1 MAFVFVRHM
10 TPPRVRVTI
19 SSDLILEPSVFSGTL
34 ATEGEEYRINPSL
47 KFKYAALIQNKQA
60 LPVDVTYRVE
70 IDDQPV
76 EEKTETIVLRSIND
90 CPRMIVDGKSVTDL
104 RFMFA
109 AYVNE
114 QHPFVEKV
122 LREALD
128 EGIVD
133 SFSGYQSGETEDV
146 YGQVY
151 ALWKALSKR
160 DVRYSNIT
168 ATAAASE
175 KVYSQ
180 HVRLIDE
187 SINNAQANCVDGS
200 VLFASLLRKV
210 GIEPYLVLIPGHCY
224 VAFQVD
230 KQGKEIAALE
240 TTLIGASLE
249 GDAKE
254 VDELSDVVD
263 EDEVKEA
270 SWVTFSAAFVV
281 GRDNFQKHVE
291 KTEGQRKSPATS
303 SSRWPMRGDMA
314 SCRSRSGRTPSSP
327 RSPPPRIRRTTIP
340 SQIGDEFR
348 MAKRPSTSAAYQY
361 HQSSFT
367 LLIRRRYSPKRPNK
381 LRLMSSQED
390 GSGTASIVTIYSE
403 LTDRLSLALKFIHTP
418 RIGAS
423 RDRRTVPWTSGC
435 P

>member
-1 MAFVFVRHM
+1 MRAYCSGFRTLSLMLTCAAIAGAAPGARGDFATIAGWDRQLFPSYIVATAAVHGQEEKDRKADSPHVLGNGSGILGVRLRA
-10 TPPRVRVTI
+10 PNDAAGVRVTI

-34 ATEGEEYRINPSL
+34 ATGGEEYRINPNL
-47 KFKYAALIQNKQA
+47 KFKYATLIQNRQA

-70 IDDQPV
+70 IEGQPV
-76 EEKTETIVLRSIND
+76 EEKTETIILRSIND
-90 CPRMIVDGKSVTDL
+90 CPRMIVDGKSLTDL

-133 SFSGYQSGETEDV
+133 SFSGYKSGESEDV

-151 ALWKALSKR
+151 AIWKALSKR

-168 ATAAASE
+168 ATAATSE

-187 SINNAQANCVDGS
+187 SINNTQANCVDGS

-263 EDEVKEA
+263 EDEVTEA
-270 SWVTFSAAFVV
+270 SWMTFSAAFIV

-291 KTEGQRKSPATS
+291 KLKDKNEAGYVIISVADARRHGILPIAFKSDSKFTPVPAAEDSSDDDSNDDSQSDRK
-303 SSRWPMRGDMA
+303 
-314 SCRSRSGRTPSSP
+314 
-327 RSPPPRIRRTTIP
+327 
-340 SQIGDEFR
+340 
-348 MAKRPSTSAAYQY
+348 
-361 HQSSFT
+361 
-367 LLIRRRYSPKRPNK
+367 
-381 LRLMSSQED
+381 
-390 GSGTASIVTIYSE
+390 
-403 LTDRLSLALKFIHTP
+403 
-418 RIGAS
+418 
-423 RDRRTVPWTSGC
+423 
-435 P
+435 

>member
-1 MAFVFVRHM
+1 MKGYGSGFRTLSLVLTCVAVTGAARSARAEFATIAGWDRQLFPSYIVATATVHGQDEKARAANPSVLGNGSGVLGVRLRS
-10 TPPRVRVTI
+10 PKDSAGVRVTI

-34 ATEGEEYRINPSL
+34 ATEGEEYRINPNL
-47 KFKYAALIQNKQA
+47 KFKYATLIQNKQA
-60 LPVDVTYRVE
+60 LPVDVTFRVE
-70 IDDQPV
+70 IDEQPV
-76 EEKTETIVLRSIND
+76 EEKTETIILRSIND
-90 CPRMIVDGKSVTDL
+90 CPRMIVDGKSVTDV

-122 LREALD
+122 LREALN

-133 SFSGYQSGETEDV
+133 SFSGYQSGETAEV

-168 ATAAASE
+168 ATAASSE
-175 KVYSQ
+175 KVHSQ

-263 EDEVKEA
+263 EDEVTEA
-270 SWVTFSAAFVV
+270 SWATFSAAFIV

-291 KTEGQRKSPATS
+291 KLKDKKESGYIIISVAEARRKGILPIAFRSDAKFTPVPAAEDS
-303 SSRWPMRGDMA
+303 S
-314 SCRSRSGRTPSSP
+314 
-327 RSPPPRIRRTTIP
+327 
-340 SQIGDEFR
+340 DEE
-348 MAKRPSTSAAYQY
+348 
-361 HQSSFT
+361 
-367 LLIRRRYSPKRPNK
+367 
-381 LRLMSSQED
+381 ED
-390 GSGTASIVTIYSE
+390 EDDDEDDSE
-403 LTDRLSLALKFIHTP
+403 SNR
-418 RIGAS
+418 
-423 RDRRTVPWTSGC
+423 
-435 P
+435 

>member
-1 MAFVFVRHM
+1 MLTCAAIAGAAPGARGDFATIAGWDRQLFPSYIVATAAVHGQEEKDRKADSPHVLGNGSGILGVRLRA
-10 TPPRVRVTI
+10 PNDAAGVRVTI

-34 ATEGEEYRINPSL
+34 ATGGEEYRINPNL
-47 KFKYAALIQNKQA
+47 KFKYATLIQNRQA

-70 IDDQPV
+70 IEGQPV
-76 EEKTETIVLRSIND
+76 EEKTETIILRSIND
-90 CPRMIVDGKSVTDL
+90 CPRMIVDGKSLTDL

-133 SFSGYQSGETEDV
+133 SFSGYKSGESEDV

-151 ALWKALSKR
+151 AIWKALSKR

-168 ATAAASE
+168 ATAATSE

-200 VLFASLLRKV
+200 VLFASLLRKI

-270 SWVTFSAAFVV
+270 SWVTFSAAFIA

-291 KTEGQRKSPATS
+291 KLKDKKESGYIIISVADARRQGILPIAFKSDAKFTPVPAEE
-303 SSRWPMRGDMA
+303 DMSDDDSDDDA
-314 SCRSRSGRTPSSP
+314 ES
-327 RSPPPRIRRTTIP
+327 
-340 SQIGDEFR
+340 D
-348 MAKRPSTSAAYQY
+348 
-361 HQSSFT
+361 H
-367 LLIRRRYSPKRPNK
+367 
-381 LRLMSSQED
+381 
-390 GSGTASIVTIYSE
+390 
-403 LTDRLSLALKFIHTP
+403 
-418 RIGAS
+418 
-423 RDRRTVPWTSGC
+423 
-435 P
+435 

>member
-1 MAFVFVRHM
+1 MLTCAAIAGAAPGARGDFATIAGWDRQLFPSYIVATAAVHGQEEKDRKADSPHVLGNGSGILGVRLRA
-10 TPPRVRVTI
+10 PNDAAGVRVTI

-34 ATEGEEYRINPSL
+34 ATGGEEYRINPNL
-47 KFKYAALIQNKQA
+47 KFKYATLIQNRQA

-70 IDDQPV
+70 IEGQPI
-76 EEKTETIVLRSIND
+76 EEKTETIILRSIND
-90 CPRMIVDGKSVTDL
+90 CPRMIVDGKSLTDL

-133 SFSGYQSGETEDV
+133 SFSGYQSGESEDV

-151 ALWKALSKR
+151 AIWKALSKR

-168 ATAAASE
+168 ATAATSE

-200 VLFASLLRKV
+200 VLFASLLRKI

-270 SWVTFSAAFVV
+270 SWVTFSAAFIA

-291 KTEGQRKSPATS
+291 KLKDKKESGYIIISVADARRQGILPIAFKSDAKFTPGPAAE
-303 SSRWPMRGDMA
+303 DMSDDDSDDDA
-314 SCRSRSGRTPSSP
+314 ES
-327 RSPPPRIRRTTIP
+327 
-340 SQIGDEFR
+340 D
-348 MAKRPSTSAAYQY
+348 
-361 HQSSFT
+361 H
-367 LLIRRRYSPKRPNK
+367 
-381 LRLMSSQED
+381 
-390 GSGTASIVTIYSE
+390 
-403 LTDRLSLALKFIHTP
+403 
-418 RIGAS
+418 
-423 RDRRTVPWTSGC
+423 
-435 P
+435 

>member
-1 MAFVFVRHM
+1 MSGCVRFRSVCLAFTCLAVTGSARGEFTTIAGWDRQLFPSYIVATATLRAQDEKSPSAGNPNMLGKGSGILGVRVRS
-10 TPPRVRVTI
+10 PKDSAQIRVTI
-19 SSDLILEPSVFSGTL
+19 SSDLILEPSVLSGML
-34 ATEGEEYRINPSL
+34 ATEGEEYRINPDL

-60 LPVDVTYRVE
+60 LALDVTYRVE
-70 IDDQPV
+70 IDEQPA
-76 EEKTETIVLRSIND
+76 EEKTETIILRSIND
-90 CPRMIVDGKSVTDL
+90 CPRMIVDGKSLIDV

-128 EGIVD
+128 QGIVD
-133 SFSGYQSGETEDV
+133 SFSGYQSGKTEDV

-175 KVYSQ
+175 KVHSQ

-224 VAFQVD
+224 VAFQAD
-230 KQGKEIAALE
+230 KHGKTIAALE
-240 TTLIGASLE
+240 TTLIGATLE
-249 GDAKE
+249 GEAKE

-263 EDEVKEA
+263 EDEWEEA
-270 SWVTFSAAFVV
+270 SWVTFTAAFVA
-281 GRDNFQKHVE
+281 GRDNLQKVAE
-291 KTEGQRKSPATS
+291 KLKDAKESGYIIISVADARKRGILPIAFRSDAQFTPVPATDDS
-303 SSRWPMRGDMA
+303 SDDDPDSD
-314 SCRSRSGRTPSSP
+314 
-327 RSPPPRIRRTTIP
+327 
-340 SQIGDEFR
+340 
-348 MAKRPSTSAAYQY
+348 
-361 HQSSFT
+361 
-367 LLIRRRYSPKRPNK
+367 
-381 LRLMSSQED
+381 
-390 GSGTASIVTIYSE
+390 
-403 LTDRLSLALKFIHTP
+403 DR
-418 RIGAS
+418 
-423 RDRRTVPWTSGC
+423 DD
-435 P
+435 

>member
-1 MAFVFVRHM
+1 MRGCGSGFRTLSWVLTCVAVTGAARGARAEFATIAGWDRQLFPSYIVATATVHAQDENARAGDNRNVLGNGSGLLGVRIRAPHDAAL
-10 TPPRVRVTI
+10 VRVTI
-19 SSDLILEPSVFSGTL
+19 SSDSILEPSVFSGTL
-34 ATEGEEYRINPSL
+34 ATQGEGYRINPNL
-47 KFKYAALIQNKQA
+47 KFKYSTLIQNKQA
-60 LPVDVTYRVE
+60 LPVDVTFRVE
-70 IDDQPV
+70 IDEQPV
-76 EEKTETIVLRSIND
+76 EEKTETIILRSIND

-122 LREALD
+122 LREALN

-151 ALWKALSKR
+151 ALWKALSGR

-168 ATAAASE
+168 ATAATSE

-249 GDAKE
+249 GDPKTD
-254 VDELSDVVD
+254 DELSDVVD

-270 SWVTFSAAFVV
+270 SWVTFSAAFIV
-281 GRDNFQKHVE
+281 GRGNFQKHIE
-291 KTEGQRKSPATS
+291 KLKDKNESGYIIISVADARKRGILPIAFKSDAKFTPVPVVDES
-303 SSRWPMRGDMA
+303 SDDDADDDSD
-314 SCRSRSGRTPSSP
+314 S
-327 RSPPPRIRRTTIP
+327 
-340 SQIGDEFR
+340 
-348 MAKRPSTSAAYQY
+348 
-361 HQSSFT
+361 
-367 LLIRRRYSPKRPNK
+367 LL
-381 LRLMSSQED
+381 
-390 GSGTASIVTIYSE
+390 
-403 LTDRLSLALKFIHTP
+403 
-418 RIGAS
+418 
-423 RDRRTVPWTSGC
+423 
-435 P
+435 

>member
-1 MAFVFVRHM
+1 MRGYISGFRTLSLVLTCVTVAGSASGARAEFATIAGWDRQLFPSYIVATASVHGQDEKVRAADNPNVFGNGSGILGVRVRS
-10 TPPRVRVTI
+10 PKDNADVRVTI
-19 SSDLILEPSVFSGTL
+19 SSDLILEPSVFSGRL
-34 ATEGEEYRINPSL
+34 PSEGEEYRINPNL
-47 KFKYAALIQNKQA
+47 KFKYATLIQNKQA

-70 IDDQPV
+70 IVGQPV
-76 EEKTETIVLRSIND
+76 EEKTETIILRSIND
-90 CPRMIVDGKSVTDL
+90 CPRMIVDGKSVTDV

-128 EGIVD
+128 TGIVD
-133 SFSGYQSGETEDV
+133 SFSGYQSGELEDV

-168 ATAAASE
+168 ATAASSE

-230 KQGKEIAALE
+230 KEGKEIAALE

-249 GDAKE
+249 GVAKE

-270 SWVTFSAAFVV
+270 SWMTFSAAFVV
-281 GRDNFQKHVE
+281 GRDNFQKHLE
-291 KTEGQRKSPATS
+291 KLKDKKEAGCILISVADARRQGILPIAFRSDAKFTPA
-303 SSRWPMRGDMA
+303 P
-314 SCRSRSGRTPSSP
+314 
-327 RSPPPRIRRTTIP
+327 
-340 SQIGDEFR
+340 
-348 MAKRPSTSAAYQY
+348 AA
-361 HQSSFT
+361 
-367 LLIRRRYSPKRPNK
+367 
-381 LRLMSSQED
+381 ED
-390 GSGTASIVTIYSE
+390 LSDDDSKDDSE
-403 LTDRLSLALKFIHTP
+403 PEH
-418 RIGAS
+418 
-423 RDRRTVPWTSGC
+423 
-435 P
+435 

>member
-1 MAFVFVRHM
+1 MRVYGGFRTLSLVLTCLAVGGSASGARAEFATIEGWDRQLFPSYIVATATVHAQDEKARTAGNANVLGNGSGLLGVRVRSPHDSAG
-10 TPPRVRVTI
+10 VRVTI
-19 SSDLILEPSVFSGTL
+19 SSDVILEPSVFSGTL
-34 ATEGEEYRINPSL
+34 AAEGEEYRINPNL
-47 KFKYAALIQNKQA
+47 KFRYATLIQNKQA

-76 EEKTETIVLRSIND
+76 EEKTETIILRSIND

-109 AYVNE
+109 ASVNE

-128 EGIVD
+128 EEIVD
-133 SFSGYQSGETEDV
+133 SFSGYQSGKTENV

-151 ALWKALSKR
+151 ALWKALSSR

-168 ATAAASE
+168 VTAAASE

-230 KQGKEIAALE
+230 KEGKKIAALE
-240 TTLIGASLE
+240 TTLIGASLDE
-249 GDAKE
+249 DATE

-263 EDEVKEA
+263 EDEESED
-270 SWVTFSAAFVV
+270 SWVTFTAAFVV
-281 GRDNFQKHVE
+281 GRNNLQKHVE
-291 KTEGQRKSPATS
+291 KLKDGKESGYVIISVADARKHGILPIAFKSGAKFTPVPAADDL
-303 SSRWPMRGDMA
+303 PD
-314 SCRSRSGRTPSSP
+314 
-327 RSPPPRIRRTTIP
+327 
-340 SQIGDEFR
+340 D
-348 MAKRPSTSAAYQY
+348 
-361 HQSSFT
+361 
-367 LLIRRRYSPKRPNK
+367 
-381 LRLMSSQED
+381 D
-390 GSGTASIVTIYSE
+390 DDSE
-403 LTDRLSLALKFIHTP
+403 SDDK
-418 RIGAS
+418 
-423 RDRRTVPWTSGC
+423 
-435 P
+435 